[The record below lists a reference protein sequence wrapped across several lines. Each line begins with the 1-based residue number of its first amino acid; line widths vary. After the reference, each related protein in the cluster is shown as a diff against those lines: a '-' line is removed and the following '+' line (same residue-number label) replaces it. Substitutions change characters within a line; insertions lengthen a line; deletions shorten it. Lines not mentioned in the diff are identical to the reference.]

1 MSRMIDIEYEPS
13 RLISSC
19 NEDLSRIRSDIN
31 SAERNLEKLE
41 KRSGMDKLFHM
52 GEIKRKKEILKRE
65 IEDLKRKLAIVEK
78 EREFYSRWG
87 TKIPEGE
94 AGKEMRKLLEARQEK
109 LDILTM
115 IECGL
120 M

>member
-1 MSRMIDIEYEPS
+1 MSRMIDIEYS
-13 RLISSC
+13 ASQLISNC
-19 NEDLSRIRSDIN
+19 NEELSHIRSDIN
-31 SAERNLEKLE
+31 SKERNLAALE

-52 GEIKRKKEILKRE
+52 GEIKRKKELLTRE
-65 IEDLKRKLAIVEK
+65 LDDLKRKLAIVEK
-78 EREFYSRWG
+78 EREYYVRWG

-94 AGKEMRKLLEARQEK
+94 AGKEMRKLYETRVEK

>member
-13 RLISSC
+13 RLIASC
-19 NEDLSRIRSDIN
+19 NEDLSRIRADIN
-31 SAERNLEKLE
+31 SAERSLERLE
-41 KRSGMDKLFHM
+41 SRSGMDKLFHM

-65 IEDLKRKLAIVEK
+65 IDDLKRKQTIVEK
-78 EREFYSRWG
+78 EREFYLRWG

-94 AGKEMRKLLEARQEK
+94 AGKEMRKILEARQEK